1 MAHLGVLAVQAEIAQ
16 AHELETGSRLA
27 RLMSGGVAVRRRQ
40 PVDKIRLVSIGG
52 SPCFGGFFIG
62 GKAVQCFTVKST
74 CGGAEFLL
82 VRPQGSTG
90 ACAKEV
96 GLTAGQDYGKLA
108 KTDINWL
115 NEVFTKF
122 APLQS
127 YDLQISGANERT
139 NYYVSGGYY
148 DQKGTTSD
156 SDFSRYNFRAN
167 LETKANDWLKFGTNT
182 MFAYENYSESMSG
195 EYALNTPISA
205 ARFMLPYW
213 NPYRADGSLASVNDG
228 SWKGLGQNPLEWAKT
243 NPYITKKYKLISS
256 LFLDITPVKGLTI
269 HSQGGVDFS
278 HAAVKTTVLPSY
290 KPNNGQGKAS
300 RSSSDALN
308 LTIFNTVSYAFD
320 LTGQTLNIMAG
331 QEGILYKADGFSV
344 STAGQTNDYLLDVS
358 SATRATSWS
367 SSTTAYSYLLL
378 SAKS

>member
-1 MAHLGVLAVQAEIAQ
+1 
-16 AHELETGSRLA
+16 
-27 RLMSGGVAVRRRQ
+27 
-40 PVDKIRLVSIGG
+40 
-52 SPCFGGFFIG
+52 
-62 GKAVQCFTVKST
+62 
-74 CGGAEFLL
+74 
-82 VRPQGSTG
+82 
-90 ACAKEV
+90 
-96 GLTAGQDYGKLA
+96 
-108 KTDINWL
+108 
-115 NEVFTKF
+115 
-122 APLQS
+122 
-127 YDLQISGANERT
+127 
-139 NYYVSGGYY
+139 
-148 DQKGTTSD
+148 
-156 SDFSRYNFRAN
+156 
-167 LETKANDWLKFGTNT
+167 
-182 MFAYENYSESMSG
+182 MSG

-367 SSTTAYSYLLL
+367 SSTTAYSYLSFFGRAEYSYANRYFLEGSVRGDGSSRFGL
-378 SAKS
+378 SLIHI